1 MTMIDVLVPVSIALA
16 SGAGVLTSRINS
28 RINDMDRRIDGL
40 ELRMAETYVT
50 KGDFQHAL
58 ERVENQMIRIE
69 EKLDTIAKIAMRA
82 KSE

>member
-1 MTMIDVLVPVSIALA
+1 MMIEAIVPAVIALA
-16 SGAGVLTSRINS
+16 SGAGIVTSRIHS
-28 RINDMDRRIDGL
+28 RINEMDKRVDAM

-69 EKLDTIAKIAMRA
+69 EKLDTIAKLAMRA
-82 KSE
+82 NSQ

>member
-1 MTMIDVLVPVSIALA
+1 MIEAIVPVAIALA
-16 SGAGVLTSRINS
+16 SGAGIVTSRIHS
-28 RINDMDRRIDGL
+28 RINEMDKRVDAM

-69 EKLDTIAKIAMRA
+69 EKLDAIANIALQAR
-82 KSE
+82 K

>member
-1 MTMIDVLVPVSIALA
+1 MSEAIVPAVIALA
-16 SGAGVLTSRINS
+16 SGAGILTSRIHS
-28 RINDMDRRIDGL
+28 RINEMDKRVDAM

-69 EKLDTIAKIAMRA
+69 EKLDAIANIALQAR
-82 KSE
+82 K

>member
-1 MTMIDVLVPVSIALA
+1 MIEAIVPAVIALA
-16 SGAGVLTSRINS
+16 SGAGILTSRIHS
-28 RINDMDRRIDGL
+28 RINEMDKRVDAM

-69 EKLDTIAKIAMRA
+69 EKLDAIANIALQAR
-82 KSE
+82 K

>member
-1 MTMIDVLVPVSIALA
+1 MIEAIVPAVIALV
-16 SGAGVLTSRINS
+16 SGLGVLTSRIHS
-28 RINDMDRRIDGL
+28 RINEMDKRVDAM

-69 EKLDTIAKIAMRA
+69 EKLDAIANIAMSARQ
-82 KSE
+82 S

>member
-1 MTMIDVLVPVSIALA
+1 MIESIVPAVVAVV
-16 SGAGVLTSRINS
+16 SGAAVITNRVHN
-28 RINDMDRRIDGL
+28 RINDMDRRVDQL

-69 EKLDTIAKIAMRA
+69 EKLDTIAKIAM
-82 KSE
+82 KTGGHS

>member
-1 MTMIDVLVPVSIALA
+1 MIEAIVPAVIALA
-16 SGAGVLTSRINS
+16 SGLGILTSRIHS
-28 RINDMDRRIDGL
+28 RINEMDKRVDAM

-69 EKLDTIAKIAMRA
+69 EKLDAIANIALQAR
-82 KSE
+82 K